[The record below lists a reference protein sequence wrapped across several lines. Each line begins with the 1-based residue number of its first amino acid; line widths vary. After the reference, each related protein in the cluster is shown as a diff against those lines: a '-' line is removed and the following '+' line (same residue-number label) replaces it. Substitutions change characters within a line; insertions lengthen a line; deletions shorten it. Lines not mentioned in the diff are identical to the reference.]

1 VEFNGLI
8 LLAALWF
15 LLSLIGKA
23 TQRKPQQGQPP
34 RPREPMRPRAL
45 PTGQDAT
52 QQEGSRLEL
61 VLRELQRS
69 LEDAAG
75 VPAPTRLP
83 PEQAYDESL
92 TLEQEPE
99 IISLE
104 EEVHRR
110 PEEGAHREARR
121 RVDQDDDAAEIE
133 TRRIQAAAA
142 RDSARVPGR
151 RVIQETGIKQEA
163 ADHTAA
169 PGYTTKQL
177 RDAVVWREILGPP
190 VSLRQG

>member
-1 VEFNGLI
+1 
-8 LLAALWF
+8 
-15 LLSLIGKA
+15 
-23 TQRKPQQGQPP
+23 
-34 RPREPMRPRAL
+34 L
-45 PTGQDAT
+45 PTSLDAT

-75 VPAPTRLP
+75 VPAPVRLP
-83 PEQAYDESL
+83 PEQPYPEQPYDESRS
-92 TLEQEPE
+92 LEREPE

-104 EEVHRR
+104 EEGHRR

-142 RDSARVPGR
+142 RYSTRSQVARIVEETPVR
-151 RVIQETGIKQEA
+151 QEP
-163 ADHTAA
+163 ADHTATG
-169 PGYTTKQL
+169 GYTTKQL

-190 VSLRQG
+190 VSLRGGEEGRRGSAEAGNRV